1 MYSFDSTK
9 FVVSTKKKK
18 ASIHFPI
25 GSYVKLL
32 SAVVAIL
39 DFQMLKICTF

>member
-1 MYSFDSTK
+1 MYSLDSTK
-9 FVVSTKKKK
+9 FVVSTKKK
-18 ASIHFPI
+18 ASIYFPI